1 MAMAAVL
8 SGAGIGSH
16 RTNTT
21 TGRGTPNAP
30 LKGPAIDPALL
41 AAEEI
46 ETQLLR
52 FNELLNDDLPML
64 IEQGGYEVSGCASR
78 LADLKKG
85 LGGYQSKHTLS
96 ARGMLGEALEI
107 MTAILEYGRGTGPK
121 SAGEWQGKTGG
132 WRKALKPLLNRAT
145 TLRSFAASQPGQGF
159 GGSLDTPTLGV
170 SPGDSAYTK
179 VLHQR
184 HQKLLITRSAMND
197 ARNNLERTT
206 NMHLEA
212 QAKIVEI
219 ARTMKELESKQATL
233 QETKNIL
240 RTAIDVL
247 VAMQSQ
253 IRQLTGFFHALV
265 HIISVTCKGHADRY
279 LETIDGGITQ
289 TQGGGGGGDD
299 VFTLAYSEQQLCAI
313 REAVIMLRGHFGFVV
328 HSTDLYQEIATLH
341 INPCIRMAAELPLS
355 AGLAEQQEAK
365 RQLQEVTEK
374 SSEAIRQLAHRE
386 FEDYR
391 QRFSKRVQNME
402 DEMAAM
408 GLPAPELDDEEN
420 LKAVEDGVREANQ
433 EISERMDGDAE
444 RFWDCLEDL

>member
-1 MAMAAVL
+1 
-8 SGAGIGSH
+8 
-16 RTNTT
+16 
-21 TGRGTPNAP
+21 
-30 LKGPAIDPALL
+30 
-41 AAEEI
+41 
-46 ETQLLR
+46 
-52 FNELLNDDLPML
+52 
-64 IEQGGYEVSGCASR
+64 
-78 LADLKKG
+78 
-85 LGGYQSKHTLS
+85 
-96 ARGMLGEALEI
+96 
-107 MTAILEYGRGTGPK
+107 
-121 SAGEWQGKTGG
+121 
-132 WRKALKPLLNRAT
+132 
-145 TLRSFAASQPGQGF
+145 
-159 GGSLDTPTLGV
+159 
-170 SPGDSAYTK
+170 
-179 VLHQR
+179 
-184 HQKLLITRSAMND
+184 MND

-289 TQGGGGGGDD
+289 TQSGGD

-313 REAVIMLRGHFGFVV
+313 REAVMALRAHFGFVV
-328 HSTDLYQEIATLH
+328 RSTDLYQEIATLH

-355 AGLAEQQEAK
+355 AGLAEQQKAK
-365 RQLQEVTEK
+365 LQLQEVTEK
-374 SSEAIRQLAHRE
+374 SSDAIRQLAHQE
-386 FEDYR
+386 FEDYK
-391 QRFSKRVQNME
+391 QRFSKRVQDME

-408 GLPAPELDDEEN
+408 GLPAPELNDEET

-433 EISERMDGDAE
+433 EISEKMDGDAE